1 MPSREISTLAALRRR
16 CRISQEE
23 LGDLVGRLQP
33 DISMYENGLNM
44 PDPTAEAILRELR
57 SIDPSLTWVE
67 ADDLQKPWSEV
78 LMRGAA
84 TR

>member
-44 PDPTAEAILRELR
+44 PDLTADAILVELLAL
-57 SIDPSLTWVE
+57 DASLTWVE
-67 ADDLQKPWSEV
+67 ASDLQKPWSEV
-78 LMRGAA
+78 LMRGAS